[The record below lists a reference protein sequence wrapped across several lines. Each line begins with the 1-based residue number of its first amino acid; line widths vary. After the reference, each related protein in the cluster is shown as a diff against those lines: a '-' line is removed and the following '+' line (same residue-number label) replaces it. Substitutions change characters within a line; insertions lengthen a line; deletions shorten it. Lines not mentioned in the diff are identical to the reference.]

1 MKKLIKIAFILP
13 SLKNLG
19 PIIVVKDIVDG
30 LLKHENVS
38 VTVFYFD
45 NFKHDILSFDV
56 DCIRINF
63 FHKNDFSDFDIVH
76 SHGLR
81 PDIYTFFNK
90 TCGVIMSTQHNI
102 IFEEYIIN
110 NSYIRSKLVEK
121 IWTFS
126 LLNKRKIVAIGETA
140 KKYYESFFYSKGKVI
155 NIPNGRTLIQK
166 DRVPIEDLKLIE
178 NFKKD
183 YICIG
188 TCTRVIKRKGHK
200 QIIQSLV
207 QLKEFCFV
215 LIGDGEDLKELQ
227 QLANQLNV
235 QDRCLFLGY
244 RKNAIAYLKLFDIFS
259 QTSYSESISIALL
272 EAAAA
277 KKAIICSDIPVNRD
291 VFSDDE
297 VAFFAL
303 DDIESLVYSIRK
315 LFINK
320 HEYESKVFKK
330 YQQEYTSEKMV
341 ERYYELYTSLI
352 NEI

>member
-1 MKKLIKIAFILP
+1 MKKVIKIAFLLP

-30 LLKHENVS
+30 LLKNKNLS

-45 NFKHDILSFDV
+45 DIKEDVLSFAV
-56 DCIRINF
+56 NCIKIDFLRK
-63 FHKNDFSDFDIVH
+63 HDFSDFDIIH

-90 TCGVIMSTQHNI
+90 TCKLTVSTQHNI
-102 IFEEYIIN
+102 VFEEYIIN
-110 NSYIRSKLVEK
+110 NSYMKSKLIEG

-126 LLNKRKIVAIGETA
+126 LLNKTKIVAIGETA
-140 KKYYESFFYSKGKVI
+140 RKYYENFYYCRTKVI
-155 NIPNGRTLIQK
+155 NIPNGRNLVSIGGVPEEDLRLIQ
-166 DRVPIEDLKLIE
+166 
-178 NFKKD
+178 NFKKN

-188 TCTRVIKRKGHK
+188 TCTRAIKRKGHK

-207 QLKEFCFV
+207 ELKEFCFV
-215 LIGDGEDLKELQ
+215 LIGDGDYLKELQ
-227 QLANQLNV
+227 KLANQLNV

-244 RKNAIAYLKLFDIFS
+244 RKNATAYLELFDIFS

-277 KKAIICSDIPVNRD
+277 KKAIICSNIPVNRD
-291 VFSDDE
+291 VFSNDE

-303 DDIESLVYSIRK
+303 DNIESLVYSIRR
-315 LFINK
+315 LVSNK
-320 HEYESKVFKK
+320 NDYESKVFKK
-330 YQQEYTSEKMV
+330 YQKEYTSEKMA
-341 ERYYELYTSLI
+341 ERYYKLYTSLI
-352 NEI
+352 NEV